1 MEKIVF
7 ENNKLVPEKLLQNG
21 FRTERNG
28 FAKETDLLDKQ
39 FLLRMFVDETG
50 CITTELID
58 TAGGEEYVLHLVED
72 CCGAFVA
79 QVRQTYRETLQEVC
93 DRCYETEHFKQRQ
106 TGALTKYITETYGAQ
121 PEYLWEKTPDCFIFR
136 RSDNKKW
143 FAAVLTVKRD
153 RLGLAGNAMEEIVDF
168 RVDPAELAAL
178 IDNERY
184 FAGYHMNKKHWATV
198 ILNGSVPQD
207 ELFGRIDASYRIAK
221 G

>member
-1 MEKIVF
+1 MISYD
-7 ENNKLVPEKLLQNG
+7 G
-21 FRTERNG
+21 
-28 FAKETDLLDKQ
+28 
-39 FLLRMFVDETG
+39 
-50 CITTELID
+50 II
-58 TAGGEEYVLHLVED
+58 
-72 CCGAFVA
+72 AFVESLA
-79 QVRQTYRETLQEVC
+79 HTSHDC
-93 DRCYETEHFKQRQ
+93 
-106 TGALTKYITETYGAQ
+106 
-121 PEYLWEKTPDCFIFR
+121 PWEGDFYSRVLR